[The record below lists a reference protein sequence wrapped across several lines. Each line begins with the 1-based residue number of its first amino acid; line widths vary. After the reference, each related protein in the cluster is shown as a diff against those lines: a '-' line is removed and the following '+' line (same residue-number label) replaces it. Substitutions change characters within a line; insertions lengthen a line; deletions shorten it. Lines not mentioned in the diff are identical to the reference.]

1 MEHTIGIKQENLSKV
16 TEQLNT
22 FLADEYLVYTK
33 TKNAHWNTEGRD
45 FYDKHKFYEMQ
56 FEELDKII
64 DDLAER
70 IRTLGH
76 YAPATLKQFLQLTHL
91 TEAPGDIK
99 ESRDFVKE
107 LLADHQS
114 IIIHF
119 RENIDRFANGLGD
132 QGTSDFITGI
142 MEKHEKMA
150 WMLQEQLNKITTH

>member
-1 MEHTIGIKQENLSKV
+1 MEYTMGIKPENLSKAA
-16 TEQLNT
+16 TQLNI
-22 FLADEYLVYTK
+22 FLADEFLLYAK

-45 FYDKHKFYEMQ
+45 FYEKHKFYEMQ

-76 YAPATLKQFLQLTHL
+76 YAVATLKRFLQLTHL
-91 TEAPGDIK
+91 SEGPEGMNDHMG
-99 ESRDFVKE
+99 FVKE
-107 LLADHQS
+107 LLADHES

-119 RENIDRFANGLGD
+119 RENIGRFANEFHD

-142 MEKHEKMA
+142 LERHEKMA
-150 WMLQEQLNKITTH
+150 WMLREQLK